1 MTSYQLIQTN
11 DTWLIESDNGYKLNS
26 QDHKTFHKV
35 WSSNFQDGVLKNAS
49 DVLLIN
55 DADQIFY
62 NSLYGPL
69 TVTLVDPDC
78 YKLCESRFKSTL
90 STVPFKNVQD
100 SLGYTHK
107 LTLLDM
113 TFQEAL
119 EDGCFKQKYNAIC
132 INARSA
138 DDLSLEKIENYFLML
153 EDYGCLFVQVSNEVF
168 SEEVKLNLDHYFS
181 LLNNKVRTSTA
192 HGNMQTFNSYIKIS
206 SLV

>member
-35 WSSNFQDGVLKNAS
+35 WSSNFQDGVLKNAF

>member
-1 MTSYQLIQTN
+1 MNSYQLIQTN
-11 DTWLIESDNGYKLNS
+11 DTWLIESDHGYKLNS

-35 WSSNFQDGVLKNAS
+35 WSSNFQDGVLKNGF

-55 DADQIFY
+55 DSDQLFY

-78 YKLCESRFKSTL
+78 YKLCEGRFKSIL

-100 SLGYTHK
+100 SLGYIHK

-132 INARSA
+132 INARSP

-168 SEEVKLNLDHYFS
+168 SEEVKVNLDHYFS

>member
-26 QDHKTFHKV
+26 QVHKTFHKV
-35 WSSNFQDGVLKNAS
+35 WSSNFQDGVLKNAF

-78 YKLCESRFKSTL
+78 YKLCEGRFKPTL

-119 EDGCFKQKYNAIC
+119 EGGCFKQKYNAIC

-168 SEEVKLNLDHYFS
+168 SEEVKLNLDHY
-181 LLNNKVRTSTA
+181 
-192 HGNMQTFNSYIKIS
+192 
-206 SLV
+206 